1 MNLKIVS
8 PSEQFPPYTERIIQE
23 SVRRSGGPY
32 GEESSNCKGSIIT
45 PLAPPE
51 LEGGDQGGFIP
62 EVPGVNPVVEP
73 NVIIPPQETFEAP
86 PTTLANTTTITTTTT
101 NTEHN
106 VLASNDEAG
115 DLAMTGGEEDATEMP
130 EPDGSNGIDHHAPS
144 SIQVLGGTVT
154 GEPPVP
160 SGLIGEQADL
170 TRKYTDDT
178 GDDDDDFKGINS
190 QPDQTETGLTRSI
203 FRAWGIFQGL
213 AYDTVEAW
221 RSLE

>member
-1 MNLKIVS
+1 
-8 PSEQFPPYTERIIQE
+8 
-23 SVRRSGGPY
+23 
-32 GEESSNCKGSIIT
+32 
-45 PLAPPE
+45 
-51 LEGGDQGGFIP
+51 
-62 EVPGVNPVVEP
+62 
-73 NVIIPPQETFEAP
+73 
-86 PTTLANTTTITTTTT
+86 
-101 NTEHN
+101 
-106 VLASNDEAG
+106 
-115 DLAMTGGEEDATEMP
+115 MTGGEVSDPSEDEGSEGVENSLESDAHNQEDATEMP